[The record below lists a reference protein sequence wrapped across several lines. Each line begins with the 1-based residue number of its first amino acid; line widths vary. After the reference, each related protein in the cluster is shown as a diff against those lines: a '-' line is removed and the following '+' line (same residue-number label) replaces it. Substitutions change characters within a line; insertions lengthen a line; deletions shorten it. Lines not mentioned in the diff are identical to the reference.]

1 MKYYEIDLQNIRVSL
16 MVALEDC
23 DVTLEALEE
32 YMDYRPL
39 SGASQKAKRTSIQN
53 DTGTRQIL

>member
-1 MKYYEIDLQNIRVSL
+1 VKYYEIGLQNIWVSL

-32 YMDYRPL
+32 YMDCRPL
-39 SGASQKAKRTSIQN
+39 SGANQKAKRTSIQN

>member
-1 MKYYEIDLQNIRVSL
+1 MKHYESGLQNIRVSL

-39 SGASQKAKRTSIQN
+39 SGANQKAKRTSI
-53 DTGTRQIL
+53 

>member
-1 MKYYEIDLQNIRVSL
+1 

-23 DVTLEALEE
+23 GVTPEALEE

-39 SGASQKAKRTSIQN
+39 SEANQKAKRTSI
-53 DTGTRQIL
+53 